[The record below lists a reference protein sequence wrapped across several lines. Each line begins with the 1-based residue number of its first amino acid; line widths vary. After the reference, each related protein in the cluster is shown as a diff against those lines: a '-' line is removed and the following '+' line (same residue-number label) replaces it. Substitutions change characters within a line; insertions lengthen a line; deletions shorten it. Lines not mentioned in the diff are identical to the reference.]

1 MCKYNQPIDQPF
13 FVYITI
19 TSLLTSL
26 LASQKEPQ
34 GTSQE
39 GGGIRTTGEA
49 HQHSKRKVADGF
61 AAKEENGNN
70 SEQGGAHSVNAAAHG
85 LPDAVINHLAQ
96 GFATTMNLEVFAN
109 AVKNN
114 DGAVDGIAY
123 YGEQRCNEGG
133 IHFHLE
139 QGEIAECYGDV
150 NNQGDDGS
158 HSKLKLKAQG
168 DISNHQEPGEHLS
181 LIHI

>member
-19 TSLLTSL
+19 TSLLPSL

-114 DGAVDGIAY
+114 DGTVDGIAY
-123 YGEQRCNEGG
+123 YGQQSCHEGG

-139 QGEIAECYGDV
+139 QGEIAQGNANVD
-150 NNQGDDGS
+150 NQGDNRRNGE
-158 HSKLKLKAQG
+158 LELKAQG
-168 DISNHQEPGEHLS
+168 DVGNHQEPG
-181 LIHI
+181 